1 MARACRTNN
10 KDYGLKTATKPKEE
24 TRSNLENGKFNCVKM
39 SLFETFLYH
48 FILLIILFYLCV
60 SVKWSLN
67 CSVLSS
73 VQKSACVQLPACFCV
88 IEGVDK

>member
-24 TRSNLENGKFNCVKM
+24 TRSNLENGKINCVKM
-39 SLFETFLYH
+39 SPFETFLYH

-73 VQKSACVQLPACFCV
+73 VQKSVSVQLPACFCV
-88 IEGVDK
+88 IEDVDK